1 MRFPSLLLALLL
13 LVPFPSFVTAQTL
26 NLPDPL
32 SGTAP
37 LKLSVPLDEHMVAGI
52 DAYALRALAESPQLR
67 PQKWNYDFASHAAF
81 IESIKDNRARFK
93 TIIGVVDPRVSGPG
107 FELLTTTEKSS
118 VLAVDGDLNFKIH
131 AVRWQVLDGM
141 TATGLLLQPTGEIKA
156 RVVALPDADWTP
168 EMFTH
173 LRSGAPEL
181 SLIPLQLAARGIQ
194 VVIPTLI
201 SRDAR
206 HSGHP
211 EVFFTNQP
219 HREFIYRMA
228 FEMGRHVIGY
238 EVQKV
243 MAAVDQ
249 FERLDKQE
257 GRILPVGVVGV
268 GEGGLLA
275 LFSGAADY
283 RIQATWVAGYFQQR
297 EQVWQEPIYRNVW
310 SQLTEFGDAEIAA
323 MIAPRSC
330 VIEACAV
337 PVVKGPPAPQKGQR
351 ASAAPG
357 VIEIAKPESVKA
369 EFERALPVFEQL
381 GLQRNLSLVLSDG
394 GTGPAGS
401 IEALTAFL
409 SGLRIKDKWKHL
421 LPVILQLPEYA
432 IQVDPAARQ
441 EQQFNEMN
449 AFTQELLNR
458 SARYRDAEWQ
468 PGKYTSVALWEK
480 DADRLRNKVYDE
492 LIGRLPASEQAVP
505 MNVKTRKVLD
515 EDQYVGY
522 EVMLDVQP
530 DIVAGGI
537 LLIPRDLK
545 SGERRPVVVCQ
556 HGLEGTPMDTIQ
568 AEDRAYAAYK
578 NFSAQLVK
586 RGLIVY
592 APQNPYKGRDRFR
605 TLQRKSNPMQRSL
618 YSYIIP
624 QHERT
629 LEWLSG
635 LPFVDEQRIGFYG
648 LSYGGKTAVRVPPFV
663 KQYVFSICS
672 GDFNEWVRK
681 NADSAH
687 RYSYVFHGEYEIFEW
702 NMGHVANYAELSYL
716 MAPRP
721 FMVERGHNDGV
732 APDEWVAAE
741 YAKVRRFYTQM
752 GIGDQT
758 EIEYFDGPHTINGQG
773 TFDFIFRHLNWKPMP
788 TK

>member
-1 MRFPSLLLALLL
+1 MRFPSPLLALLL
-13 LVPFPSFVTAQTL
+13 LVPFPSFVAAQTL
-26 NLPDPL
+26 DLPDPL
-32 SGTAP
+32 PGTAP

-52 DAYALRALAESPQLR
+52 DDYALRALAESPQLR

-93 TIIGVVDPRVSGPG
+93 KIIGAVDPRVSGPG
-107 FELLTTTEKSS
+107 FELLSTTEKSS
-118 VLAVDGDLNFKIH
+118 VLAVDGDSKFKIH

-168 EMFTH
+168 EMFVG
-173 LRSGAPEL
+173 LKPGVPKSAQ
-181 SLIPLQLAARGIQ
+181 IPLALAARGIQ

-201 SRDAR
+201 SRDAQ

-401 IEALTAFL
+401 GKALADFL
-409 SGLRIKDKWKHL
+409 FGLRIRQNRKMIP
-421 LPVILQLPEYA
+421 PVVLQPTA
-432 IQVDPAARQ
+432 DGIQVDPAARQ

-505 MNVKTRKVLD
+505 LNVKTRKVLD

-545 SGERRPVVVCQ
+545 PGERRPVVVCQ

-568 AEDRAYAAYK
+568 AEDRAFAAYK

-605 TLQRKSNPMQRSL
+605 TLQRKSNPLQRSL

-716 MAPRP
+716 MVPRP

-752 GIGDQT
+752 GIGDRT

-773 TFDFIFRHLNWKPMP
+773 TFDFIFRHLNWKPTP
-788 TK
+788 VK

>member
-32 SGTAP
+32 PGTAP

-67 PQKWNYDFASHAAF
+67 PQKWNYNFASHAAF

-173 LRSGAPEL
+173 LKSGAPEL

-243 MAAVDQ
+243 LAAVDQ

-330 VIEACAV
+330 VIE
-337 PVVKGPPAPQKGQR
+337 
-351 ASAAPG
+351 
-357 VIEIAKPESVKA
+357 IAKPESVKA

-381 GLQRNLSLVLSDG
+381 GLQRNLSLVFSDG

-401 IEALTAFL
+401 GKALAEFL
-409 SGLRIKDKWKHL
+409 FGLRIRQNRKMIP
-421 LPVILQLPEYA
+421 PVVLQPTA
-432 IQVDPAARQ
+432 DGIQVDPADRQ
-441 EQQFNEMN
+441 EQQFDEMN
-449 AFTQELLNR
+449 EFTQELLNR
-458 SARYRDAEWQ
+458 SARYRDTEWQ

-505 MNVKTRKVLD
+505 MNVKTRKVLE

-773 TFDFIFRHLNWKPMP
+773 TFDFIFRHLNWKPTP

>member
-1 MRFPSLLLALLL
+1 MRFPFPLLALLL

-32 SGTAP
+32 PGTAP

-93 TIIGVVDPRVSGPG
+93 KIIGVVDPRVSGPG

-173 LRSGAPEL
+173 LKSGAPEL

-243 MAAVDQ
+243 LAAVDQ

-369 EFERALPVFEQL
+369 EFERALLVFERL
-381 GLQRNLSLVLSDG
+381 GLQRNLSLVFSKK

-421 LPVILQLPEYA
+421 LPVILQLPEDA

-458 SARYRDAEWQ
+458 SSRYRDAEWQ

-492 LIGRLPASEQAVP
+492 LIGRLPASEPAVP
-505 MNVKTRKVLD
+505 LNVKTRKVLD

-773 TFDFIFRHLNWKPMP
+773 TFDFIFRHLNWKPTP

>member
-421 LPVILQLPEYA
+421 LPVILQLPEDA

>member
-1 MRFPSLLLALLL
+1 MMRFPSPLLALVLF
-13 LVPFPSFVTAQTL
+13 VSFPSFVAAQAL
-26 NLPDPL
+26 KLPDPL
-32 SGTAP
+32 PGTAP
-37 LKLSVPLDEHMVAGI
+37 LKLSEPLDEHMVAGI
-52 DAYALRALAESPQLR
+52 DRYALQALAQSPQLR
-67 PQKWNYDFASHAAF
+67 PEKWNYDFNSHAAF
-81 IESIKDNRARFK
+81 IESIKENRARFK
-93 TIIGVVDPRVSGPG
+93 TIIGAVDSRVIGPG
-107 FELLTTTEKSS
+107 FELLSTTEKSS
-118 VLAVDGDLNFKIH
+118 VIAECPAFKVH
-131 AVRWQVLDGM
+131 AVHWQVLDGI
-141 TATGLLLQPTGEIKA
+141 TASGLLLQPTGEIKA

-168 EMFTH
+168 EMFVG
-173 LRSGAPEL
+173 LKAGVPKSAQ
-181 SLIPLQLAARGIQ
+181 IPLALAARGIQ
-194 VVIPTLI
+194 VVIPTLM
-201 SRDAR
+201 SRDANF
-206 HSGHP
+206 SGHP
-211 EVFFTNQP
+211 EVFYTNQP

-249 FERLDKQE
+249 FERLDKQD

-283 RIQATWVAGYFQQR
+283 RIQSTWVAGYFQQR
-297 EQVWQEPIYRNVW
+297 EGVWREPIYRNVW

-337 PVVKGPPAPQKGQR
+337 PVVDGPPAPKKGQR

-357 VIEIAKPESVKA
+357 VIEIAKPASVKA

-381 GLQRNLSLVLSDG
+381 GLQQNLSLVFSG
-394 GTGPAGS
+394 EGTGPAGS
-401 IEALTAFL
+401 GKALADFL
-409 SGLRIKDKWKHL
+409 FGLRIRQNKKL
-421 LPVILQLPEYA
+421 IPPVELRRTA
-432 IQVDPAARQ
+432 NGIQVDPNARQ

-480 DADRLRNKVYDE
+480 DADRLRDKVYDE
-492 LIGRLPASEQAVP
+492 LIGRLPAPEQPVP
-505 MNVKTRKVLD
+505 LNVKTRKVLQH
-515 EDQYVGY
+515 DQYQGF
-522 EVMLDVQP
+522 EVMLDVTP
-530 DIVAGGI
+530 EFVAGGI
-537 LLIPRDLK
+537 LLIPNDLK
-545 SGERRPVVVCQ
+545 PGERRPVIVCQ
-556 HGLEGTPMDTIQ
+556 HGLEGTPMDTI
-568 AEDRAYAAYK
+568 RADGHSYNAYK
-578 NFSAQLVK
+578 NFSEQLVK

-629 LEWLSG
+629 LEWLSS
-635 LPFVDEQRIGFYG
+635 LPFVDRQRIGFYG

-752 GIGDQT
+752 GIGDRT
-758 EIEYFDGPHTINGQG
+758 EIEYFNGPHTINGQG
-773 TFDFIFRHLNWKPMP
+773 TFAFIFRNLNWKPSGD
-788 TK
+788 

>member
-1 MRFPSLLLALLL
+1 MRFPSPLLALLL
-13 LVPFPSFVTAQTL
+13 LVPFPSFVAAQPL

-32 SGTAP
+32 PGTAP
-37 LKLSVPLDEHMVAGI
+37 LTLSVPLDEHMVAGI

-93 TIIGVVDPRVSGPG
+93 KIIGAVDPRVSGPG
-107 FELLTTTEKSS
+107 FELLSTTEKSS
-118 VLAVDGDLNFKIH
+118 VLAVDGDSNFKIH

-173 LRSGAPEL
+173 LKPGAPEL

-201 SRDAR
+201 SRDAE

-243 MAAVDQ
+243 LAAVDQ

-369 EFERALPVFEQL
+369 EFERTLPVFEQL

-401 IEALTAFL
+401 IEALTTFL

-421 LPVILQLPEYA
+421 LPVIIQFPEDA

-449 AFTQELLNR
+449 EFTQELLNR
-458 SARYRDAEWQ
+458 SARYRDTEWQ

-480 DADRLRNKVYDE
+480 DADRLRNQVYDE
-492 LIGRLPASEQAVP
+492 LIGRLPAPEQAVP
-505 MNVKTRKVLD
+505 LNVKTRKVLD

-545 SGERRPVVVCQ
+545 PGERRPVVVCQ

-605 TLQRKSNPMQRSL
+605 TLQRKSNPLQRSL

-702 NMGHVANYAELSYL
+702 NMGHVANYAELTYL

-752 GIGDQT
+752 GIGDRT

-773 TFDFIFRHLNWKPMP
+773 TFDFIFRHLDWKQMP
-788 TK
+788 SK